1 MSLYEEAKK
10 HMMNKFNISE
20 KDYNEIYEIFS
31 NRLNFL
37 QDIDI
42 NLDKRIDL
50 DEKLYNDDSIF
61 QEIFIDILKIKEN
74 ELLEYLDYVTV
85 AFSCM
90 HDSMLTHDYF
100 SSFKDY
106 VMRLSLYSLYYKT
119 VKRRRKYT
127 SSYSLEHVLVYK
139 YEEIIESP
147 RVPNYYKNIL
157 DLYKKIYKK
166 YDVLENG
173 FMSFFLYDSFE
184 YFVAND
190 SFKKDYDKVYYFL
203 SLIYDDYE
211 KFQDIVL
218 LSGKT
223 LNNYSNFTDIYNS
236 ISIPKKGII

>member
-10 HMMNKFNISE
+10 HMMSKFNISE

-74 ELLEYLDYVTV
+74 ELLEFLDYVTV

-90 HDSMLTHDYF
+90 HDSMLTDDYF
-100 SSFKDY
+100 SSFKGY
-106 VMRLSLYSLYYKT
+106 VMRLSLYSLYYKA

-139 YEEIIESP
+139 YEEITESP

-166 YDVLENG
+166 YDVL
-173 FMSFFLYDSFE
+173 
-184 YFVAND
+184 AND
-190 SFKKDYDKVYYFL
+190 SFNKDYDKVYYFL

-223 LNNYSNFTDIYNS
+223 LNNYSDFTDIYNS

>member
-74 ELLEYLDYVTV
+74 ELLEFLDYVTV

-90 HDSMLTHDYF
+90 HDSMLTQDYF
-100 SSFKDY
+100 SSFKGY